1 VKVQDSHRKVSFASI
16 FGKKVE
22 VAFDGGTL
30 TSDSGALLLREVE
43 SKVGVV
49 NEWVN
54 ALTDRRHPSYVDH
67 SLEDL
72 VKQRVFQIACG
83 YEDANDCNDLRH
95 DPGFKAACDRL
106 PISGADLASQAT
118 MSRLENRVHRSELY
132 RMAYALADVFIAS
145 YAKAPKSVVLD
156 IDDTEDEV
164 HGDQQL
170 ALFNGYYDAR
180 CFLPLH
186 IYEGQTGKLITAIL
200 RPGARPTGKQIV
212 SILKRL
218 IAHLRQA
225 WPNVGIF
232 LRGDGHFSCP
242 EVHTFCDANN
252 VYFVLGQ
259 TGNNRLS
266 PLGHSL
272 MEQARTLYQEI
283 GEPVQLFEAFDYQAK
298 TWARPRRIIS
308 KAEITAS
315 GQENARFVVTNLKSS
330 QPSFIYKTIYC
341 ARGQME
347 NFIKNHKTFLHSDRT
362 SCHTFE
368 ANQFRLFLHC
378 AAYILL
384 HSLAHTG
391 LKGTKWMNKQFN
403 TLQNRILKVA
413 GRVCELKTKIK
424 FHLPTSFPLKHL
436 YDKILYN
443 LSLAYP

>member
-1 VKVQDSHRKVSFASI
+1 VEVQDTHKRVSFASI
-16 FGKKVE
+16 LGKSVE
-22 VAFDGGTL
+22 ATFDGGTL
-30 TSDSGALLLREVE
+30 TSDSGALLLRAVE
-43 SKVGVV
+43 PHVGVV
-49 NEWVN
+49 AELVK
-54 ALTDRRHPSYVDH
+54 ALTDRRHPSYVNH

-83 YEDANDCNDLRH
+83 YEDANDCNDLRR

-106 PISGADLASQAT
+106 PISGEDLASQPT
-118 MSRLENRVHRSELY
+118 MSRLENGVRRSELY
-132 RMAYALADVFIAS
+132 RMAQALADVFIAS
-145 YAKAPKSVVLD
+145 YERPPEFVVLD

-170 ALFNGYYDAR
+170 ALFNTYYDAR

-186 IYEGQTGKLITAIL
+186 IYEGQTGKLITALL
-200 RPGARPTGKQIV
+200 RPGARPTGPQIV

-225 WPNVGIF
+225 WPHVEFF

-242 EVHTFCDANN
+242 EVHDFCDANR
-252 VYFVLGQ
+252 VYFALGQ
-259 TGNNRLS
+259 GGNNRLS
-266 PLGHSL
+266 PLGDPL
-272 MEQARTLYQEI
+272 MKQVRTRYQET
-283 GEPVQLFEAFDYQAK
+283 GEPVQLFGTFHYQAG
-298 TWARPRRIIS
+298 TWARPRRIIH

-315 GQENARFVVTNLKSS
+315 GQENARFVVTNLESS

-368 ANQFRLFLHC
+368 ANQFRLFLHS
-378 AAYILL
+378 AAYILV
-384 HSLAHTG
+384 HRLAHQG
-391 LKGTKWMNKQFN
+391 LQGTPWMNKQFN
-403 TLQNRILKVA
+403 TLQNRLLKVA

-436 YDKILYN
+436 YDKILYQ
-443 LSLAYP
+443 LSLASP

>member
-1 VKVQDSHRKVSFASI
+1 MEVQDTHKRVSFASI
-16 FGKKVE
+16 LGKSVE
-22 VAFDGGTL
+22 ATFDGGTL
-30 TSDSGALLLREVE
+30 TSDSGALLLRAVE
-43 SKVGVV
+43 PHVGVV
-49 NEWVN
+49 AELVK
-54 ALTDRRHPSYVDH
+54 ALTDRRHPSYVNH

-83 YEDANDCNDLRH
+83 YEDANDCNDLRR

-106 PISGADLASQAT
+106 PISGEDLASQPT
-118 MSRLENRVHRSELY
+118 MSRLENGVRRSELY
-132 RMAYALADVFIAS
+132 RMAQALADVFIAS
-145 YAKAPKSVVLD
+145 YERPPEFVVLD

-170 ALFNGYYDAR
+170 ALFNTYYDAR

-186 IYEGQTGKLITAIL
+186 IYEGQTGKLITALL
-200 RPGARPTGKQIV
+200 RPGARPTGPQIV

-225 WPNVGIF
+225 WPHVELF

-242 EVHTFCDANN
+242 EVHDFCDANR
-252 VYFVLGQ
+252 VYFALGQ
-259 TGNNRLS
+259 GGNNRLS
-266 PLGHSL
+266 PLGDPL
-272 MEQARTLYQEI
+272 MKQVRTRYQET
-283 GEPVQLFEAFDYQAK
+283 GEPVQLFGTFHYQAG
-298 TWARPRRIIS
+298 TWARPRRIIH

-315 GQENARFVVTNLKSS
+315 GQENARFVVTNLESS

-368 ANQFRLFLHC
+368 ANQFRLFLHS
-378 AAYILL
+378 AAYILV
-384 HSLAHTG
+384 HRLAHQG
-391 LKGTKWMNKQFN
+391 LQGTPWMNKQFN
-403 TLQNRILKVA
+403 TLQNRLLKVA

-436 YDKILYN
+436 YDKILYQ
-443 LSLAYP
+443 LSLASP

>member
-1 VKVQDSHRKVSFASI
+1 MEVQDTHSKVSLASI
-16 FGKKVE
+16 LGKQIE
-22 VAFDGGTL
+22 ATFDGGTL
-30 TSDSGALLLREVE
+30 TSDSGVLLLRAVE

-49 NEWVN
+49 DELVKS
-54 ALTDRRHPSYVDH
+54 LTDRRHPSYVDH
-67 SLEDL
+67 TLEDL

-83 YEDANDCNDLRH
+83 YEDANDSNDLRR
-95 DPGFKAACDRL
+95 DPGFKTACDRL
-106 PISGADLASQAT
+106 PISGDDLASQPT
-118 MSRLENRVHRSELY
+118 ISRLENGVRRSELY
-132 RMAYALADVFIAS
+132 RMAQALANVFIAS
-145 YAKAPKSVVLD
+145 YTKAPKHVVLD

-170 ALFNGYYDAR
+170 ALFNRYYDAR

-186 IYEGQTGKLITAIL
+186 IYEGQTGKLITVIL
-200 RPGARPTGKQIV
+200 RPGTRPTGQQIV

-218 IAHLRQA
+218 IAYLRQA
-225 WPNVGIF
+225 WPKVKIF

-242 EVHTFCDANN
+242 EVHEFCDANH
-252 VYFVLGQ
+252 VYFALGQ

-266 PLGHSL
+266 PLGQPL
-272 MEQARTLYQEI
+272 MEQARSLYQET
-283 GEPVQLFEAFDYQAK
+283 GEPVQLFGTLEYQAE
-298 TWARPRRIIS
+298 TWTHTRRIIY
-308 KAEITAS
+308 KAEITAT
-315 GQENARFVVTNLKSS
+315 GQKNVRFVVTNLKSS

-384 HSLAHTG
+384 HDLAHTG
-391 LKGTKWMNKQFN
+391 LRGTKWMNKQFN

-443 LSLAYP
+443 LSLACT

>member
-1 VKVQDSHRKVSFASI
+1 VEVQDNHSRVSFASI
-16 FGKKVE
+16 LGKQVE
-22 VAFDGGTL
+22 ATFDGGTL
-30 TSDSGALLLREVE
+30 TSDSGALLFRAVE

-49 NEWVN
+49 DGLVN

-67 SLEDL
+67 SLADL

-83 YEDANDCNDLRH
+83 YEDGNDCNDLRH

-106 PISGADLASQAT
+106 PISGEDLASQPT
-118 MSRLENRVHRSELY
+118 MSRLETGVRRRELY
-132 RMAYALADVFIAS
+132 QIAQALADVFIAS
-145 YAKAPKSVVLD
+145 YEAPPEVVILD
-156 IDDTEDEV
+156 IDDTDDEV
-164 HGDQQL
+164 HGNQQL
-170 ALFNGYYDAR
+170 ALFNGYYDER

-200 RPGARPTGKQIV
+200 RPGTRPTGKQIV
-212 SILKRL
+212 SIVKRL
-218 IAHLRQA
+218 VAYLRHS
-225 WPNVGIF
+225 WPNVEIF
-232 LRGDGHFSCP
+232 LRGDSHFSCP
-242 EVHTFCDANN
+242 EVHSFCDANN
-252 VYFVLGQ
+252 VYFALGQ

-266 PLGHSL
+266 PLGQPL
-272 MEQARTLYQEI
+272 MAQARTLYQET
-283 GEPVQLFEAFDYQAK
+283 GDPVQLFGVFEYQAD
-298 TWARPRRIIS
+298 TWARPQRIIN

-315 GQENARFVVTNLKSS
+315 GQENARFVVTNLESS

-368 ANQFRLFLHC
+368 ANQFRLFLHS

-384 HSLAHTG
+384 HSLAHDG
-391 LKGTKWMNKQFN
+391 LKNTKWVNAQFN

-424 FHLPTSFPLKHL
+424 FHLPTSYPLKYL